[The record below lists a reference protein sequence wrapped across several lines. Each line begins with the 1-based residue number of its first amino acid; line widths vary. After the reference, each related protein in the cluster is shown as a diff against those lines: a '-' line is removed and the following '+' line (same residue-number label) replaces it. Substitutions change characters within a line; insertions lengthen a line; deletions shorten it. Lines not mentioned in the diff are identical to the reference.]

1 MYVFSASFF
10 KVIHIDCGSTRA
22 SALLGGDGSMD
33 NARASL
39 QNREE
44 ILALR
49 HAVVAPDRT
58 PFSLAV
64 IAAVHGHVIGLG
76 VDLISLHVIS
86 DMPHLTLSRWGS

>member
-22 SALLGGDGSMD
+22 SALLGGDGSID
-33 NARASL
+33 NAKASL

-44 ILALR
+44 ILALQ
-49 HAVVAPDRT
+49 HAVVAPDRA
-58 PFSLAV
+58 PSPV

>member
-10 KVIHIDCGSTRA
+10 KVIHIDCGSSTRA
-22 SALLGGDGSMD
+22 STLLGYDGSRD

-39 QNREE
+39 QNWEE
-44 ILALR
+44 ILALE
-49 HAVVAPDRT
+49 HAVVAPDRA
-58 PFSLAV
+58 PFPV
-64 IAAVHGHVIGLG
+64 IAAVHGHVYGLG